1 MLLRCSLGLALVLLS
16 ACNSD
21 VAVSPPA
28 EQRTLLY
35 QPQAL
40 GSFVRMNQT
49 NAEQHFVS
57 GIYTLEANAWRWTGG
72 QAVLRL
78 YLKETAGLQYAMKF
92 AVPREVLTHH
102 APMHIRIRL
111 NGQPWEELRYDKDG
125 IYDFA
130 KPVPAGLLKP
140 QAENLVTIEIAEP
153 LPSNGRG
160 PELGFILVEAGFQ
173 PAAGDA

>member
-1 MLLRCSLGLALVLLS
+1 MLVRRLLGLALVLLS

-28 EQRTLLY
+28 EERALLN

-40 GSFVRMNQT
+40 GSFVRMNQP
-49 NAEQHFVS
+49 NAEQHFIS
-57 GIYTLEANAWRWTGG
+57 GIYGLEAGAWRWTGS

-78 YLKETAGLQYAMKF
+78 YLKETAGLKYAMKF
-92 AVPREVLTHH
+92 SVPREVLAHRS
-102 APMHIRIRL
+102 PMHIRIRL

-130 KPVPAGLLKP
+130 KPVPAELLKP
-140 QAENLVTIEIAEP
+140 QAENLVTLEIAEP

-173 PAAGDA
+173 PAAGGA